1 MPINRL
7 TEEALKSIIFL
18 YNLHMLVH
26 QTIVNNLKVD
36 SNDAHYAVIYQH
48 KCDVIVLT
56 QEITALVIDFCM
68 KTLKTG
74 YLDIER

>member
-1 MPINRL
+1 M
-7 TEEALKSIIFL
+7 
-18 YNLHMLVH
+18 H
-26 QTIVNNLKVD
+26 QTIINYLKVD
-36 SNDAHYAVIYQH
+36 SNDANYHAVIYQH

>member
-1 MPINRL
+1 MG
-7 TEEALKSIIFL
+7 
-18 YNLHMLVH
+18 VH
-26 QTIVNNLKVD
+26 QTIINNLKVD
-36 SNDAHYAVIYQH
+36 SNDAHSAVIYQH

-74 YLDIER
+74 YLVIER

>member
-1 MPINRL
+1 MHHTIINNW
-7 TEEALKSIIFL
+7 K
-18 YNLHMLVH
+18 V
-26 QTIVNNLKVD
+26 VN
-36 SNDAHYAVIYQH
+36 NDAHFAVVYQH

-74 YLDIER
+74 YQVTEQ